1 MDATNR
7 SKKARIAHLSGP
19 TATIQNTPPL
29 VTSNKARAKH
39 GLPLL
44 TDVDGGTVRHDA
56 LRLQR
61 LAAPAKVYVERFSAH
76 PLEVRRERALRAARM
91 DRSVQMARS
100 EKNDAATATSRS
112 TRSS

>member
-44 TDVDGGTVRHDA
+44 TESMAERCGTTRCVCSVSR
-56 LRLQR
+56 RLPR
-61 LAAPAKVYVERFSAH
+61 SMSNSFPPIRWSPTPASFTGR
-76 PLEVRRERALRAARM
+76 PM
-91 DRSVQMARS
+91 DTSVQMARS
-100 EKNDAATATSRS
+100 EKNDAAIATSRS